1 MSRELATSQSVIA
14 MSVVVG
20 VFGDPVAVGVA
31 DAPSPSCPVAMAATT
46 DTSALISSGRL
57 SIHEVRE
64 ERLLLCRQR
73 PERDDLVMV

>member
-1 MSRELATSQSVIA
+1 MATSQSVIA

-20 VFGDPVAVGVA
+20 AFGDPVAVGVA
-31 DAPSPSCPVAMAATT
+31 DVPSPPCPVAMAATT

-57 SIHEVRE
+57 SIQELRE

-73 PERDDLVMV
+73 PERDDLVKD